1 MADTET
7 MQELKR
13 LNTLK
18 KEEVGD
24 WVIRIPAAKS
34 DEEGSVNVDFEAY
47 AKKFIENNITGKALT
62 KLTRWVGKSWPQALM
77 FFVLEKIW

>member
-1 MADTET
+1 LAKTNLGAMADTET

-13 LNTLK
+13 LNILK

-47 AKKFIENNITGKALT
+47 AKKFIENNITGKLLT
-62 KLTRWVGKSWPQALM
+62 KLTR
-77 FFVLEKIW
+77 